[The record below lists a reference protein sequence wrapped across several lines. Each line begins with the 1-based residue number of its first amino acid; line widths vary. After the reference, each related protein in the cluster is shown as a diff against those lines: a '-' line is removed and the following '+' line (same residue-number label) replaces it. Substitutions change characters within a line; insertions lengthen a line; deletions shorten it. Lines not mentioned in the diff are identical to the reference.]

1 MDGYRLQYHLQL
13 GKQTVTI
20 RYYYKP
26 YCGSKFY
33 QGRLNTFDINA
44 IFIWCRVNA
53 TITRK
58 RDILFVIRLEE
69 PYFMMLA
76 ELLMTLTVSFV

>member
-1 MDGYRLQYHLQL
+1 MDLEFVQIYIYNFL
-13 GKQTVTI
+13 TF
-20 RYYYKP
+20 
-26 YCGSKFY
+26 CGSKFF

-58 RDILFVIRLEE
+58 RDILFLIRLEE

-76 ELLMTLTVSFV
+76 ELLMSLTVSFV